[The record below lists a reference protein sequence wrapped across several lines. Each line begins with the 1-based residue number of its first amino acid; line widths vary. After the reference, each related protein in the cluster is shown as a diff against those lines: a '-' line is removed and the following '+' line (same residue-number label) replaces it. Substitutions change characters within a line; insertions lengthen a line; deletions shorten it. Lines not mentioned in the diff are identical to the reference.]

1 MDTPLD
7 KKLIGNQDKLPDAL
21 KTKIEAAPESPV
33 KFMGGLAMGAVAKA
47 ASMLGGDTKPMQKTD
62 SVNYGRRP
70 GESGSTFSKSSCD
83 AGNKMFGNQQQRDMS
98 MPIRNSSIENP
109 LFMKDQ
115 TGDGK
120 ITYGD
125 VVKARIEGYKE

>member
-1 MDTPLD
+1 MG
-7 KKLIGNQDKLPDAL
+7 IFGAGMS
-21 KTKIEAAPESPV
+21 AAMGRKRISSRNYNGPSDVQELAGGP
-33 KFMGGLAMGAVAKA
+33 GGLIAKA
-47 ASMLGGDTKPMQKTD
+47 AGMLGGDTKPMQKTD
-62 SVNYGRRP
+62 SVNYGRKP
-70 GESGSTFSKSSCD
+70 GASGSTFSKSSCD
-83 AGNKMFGNQQQRDMS
+83 AGNQMFGDQQQRDMS

>member
-47 ASMLGGDTKPMQKTD
+47 ASMLGGDTKPMQQTD

-83 AGNKMFGNQQQRDMS
+83 AGNQMFGDQQQRDMS
-98 MPIRNSSIENP
+98 MPVRNSSIENP